1 MITVDSSVIKLTV
14 EGGSLSDW
22 NGANEIVAATEHNGR
37 WLLINSKG
45 LIFSVSLED
54 LVPSPKE
61 IIVEPVAIE
70 VKPEESNHKE
80 IVKEEPVETPKP
92 PKLPKQRKRYATTK
106 PRVNNSQE

>member
-54 LVPSPKE
+54 LAPSPKE
-61 IIVEPVAIE
+61 IKPEPMIIEVEPEII
-70 VKPEESNHKE
+70 SQTE
-80 IVKEEPVETPKP
+80 IVKEEPIQTPKP

-106 PRVNNSQE
+106 PRVNSNQE

>member
-22 NGANEIVAATEHNGR
+22 NGANEIVAAPEHNGR

-70 VKPEESNHKE
+70 VKPEENNHR
-80 IVKEEPVETPKP
+80 EEPAETPKP

>member
-1 MITVDSSVIKLTV
+1 V

-70 VKPEESNHKE
+70 VKPEENNHR
-80 IVKEEPVETPKP
+80 EEPKQEPKI

-106 PRVNNSQE
+106 PRVDNSQE

>member
-70 VKPEESNHKE
+70 VKPEENNHRE
-80 IVKEEPVETPKP
+80 
-92 PKLPKQRKRYATTK
+92 
-106 PRVNNSQE
+106 

>member
-22 NGANEIVAATEHNGR
+22 NGANEIVAATEHNGK
-37 WLLINSKG
+37 WLLVNSKG
-45 LIFSVSLED
+45 LIFSVDLEE
-54 LVPSPKE
+54 LSPSPKK

-70 VKPEESNHKE
+70 VKPEESNHRE
-80 IVKEEPVETPKP
+80 EPKEEPKV

-106 PRVNNSQE
+106 PRSDSSQE